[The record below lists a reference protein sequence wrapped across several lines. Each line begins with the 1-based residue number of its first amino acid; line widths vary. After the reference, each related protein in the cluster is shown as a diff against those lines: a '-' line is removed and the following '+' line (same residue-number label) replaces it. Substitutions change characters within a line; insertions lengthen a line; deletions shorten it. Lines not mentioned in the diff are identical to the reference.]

1 MNHDK
6 LKAWLCF
13 KHAPGLSLRN
23 SLELLRIY
31 PEPGEFIGNPGHELY
46 SSERLSPATAE
57 HLKNAVLPERM
68 DNILQLCKSQEISYL
83 CYTDADFPTALQ
95 GILAPPLILYYKGD
109 LHAAL
114 QGFCL
119 AVVGTR
125 KPSAYGVEMCRRLL
139 APVCGQGVCI
149 VSGLAMGIDTIAHQT
164 ALSSKSNTIA
174 VLAHGLDI
182 VYPPGNKT
190 LAEKIA
196 HYGAVV
202 SEYDPGTKPDRWNFS
217 DRNRIISAL
226 SQAVLIVEAPFDSG
240 ALLTAN
246 FARQQ
251 ARPVYALPGN
261 INHQNAEGP
270 NKLIREGACIITSP
284 EDLMSDLGLNRST
297 EEQLI
302 LLPELNEDEQKL
314 YDIVTEKNSEI
325 SFDELL
331 LHTGLSFGKLSTILL
346 NLELKGMLAKSSGN
360 SFIRV

>member
-1 MNHDK
+1 MNDAK
-6 LKAWLCF
+6 LKAWLCL
-13 KHAPGLSLRN
+13 KYAPGLSLRN

-31 PEPGEFIGNPGHELY
+31 PNPQEFVGNPEHELFGMDKLG
-46 SSERLSPATAE
+46 SATAE
-57 HLKNAVLPERM
+57 HLKNAVLPERV
-68 DNILQLCKSQEISYL
+68 DHILQLCQSHDISYL
-83 CYTDADFPTALQ
+83 CYTDADYPPALQ
-95 GILAPPLILYYKGD
+95 GIFPPPLILYYKGD

-125 KPSAYGVEMCRRLL
+125 KPSAYGVEMCRRLV
-139 APVCGQGVCI
+139 APVCEQGVCI

-164 ALSSKSNTIA
+164 ALSCKSKTIA

-190 LAEKIA
+190 LADKIV
-196 HYGAVV
+196 HNGAVV
-202 SEYDPGTKPDRWNFS
+202 SEYDPGAKPDRWNFS

-261 INHQNAEGP
+261 INHLNAQGP
-270 NKLIREGACIITSP
+270 NKLIREGACIITCA
-284 EDLMSDLGLNRST
+284 EDLMNDLGLGSSA

-302 LLPELNEDEQKL
+302 LLPEMNEDEQKL
-314 YDIVTEKNSEI
+314 YDIVTGKNGEI

-346 NLELKGMLAKSSGN
+346 NLELKGVIAKSSGN